1 MVWINENK
9 QILYKTRGQYV
20 NSTVLYLYWYT
31 FYLYQKWRTK
41 KEVKKYGADDTE
53 IPTLNN
59 IYSSTWRQEEGGIV
73 YTYLKTYKQQRK
85 DKKDLQYH
93 ERDLIIS

>member
-1 MVWINENK
+1 
-9 QILYKTRGQYV
+9 
-20 NSTVLYLYWYT
+20 
-31 FYLYQKWRTK
+31 
-41 KEVKKYGADDTE
+41 VKKYGAHGTE

-59 IYSSTWRQEEGGIV
+59 IYSSEWLQEEGGIV

-93 ERDLIIS
+93 ERDLNIS